1 MRTVG
6 LVSFLAL
13 PVCLRI
19 ACAQQAYDAAQI
31 ADDAMYD
38 SGLYGHD
45 QEILADIPCP
55 DYTRYA
61 TQRQ

>member
-1 MRTVG
+1 MRTVS

-13 PVCLRI
+13 PACLRI
-19 ACAQQAYDAAQI
+19 ACAQQAYDAAHI
-31 ADDAMYD
+31 ADDATYD
-38 SGLYGHD
+38 SGLYEHD
-45 QEILADIPCP
+45 QEILGGVPCP